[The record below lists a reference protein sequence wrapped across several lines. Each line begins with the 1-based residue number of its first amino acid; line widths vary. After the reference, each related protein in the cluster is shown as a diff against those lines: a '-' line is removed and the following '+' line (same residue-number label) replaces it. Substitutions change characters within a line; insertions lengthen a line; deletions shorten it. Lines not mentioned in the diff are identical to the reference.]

1 MAKKQKERKA
11 MQKKN
16 NSLGRTPQ
24 VKTIFKIDQAT
35 ITDVSMGH
43 SINPVVEGF
52 DTVRGNTPEDLIC
65 WFLEQYHFSDRHAEI
80 IYSYPG
86 GFRIKTLWQN
96 VAKQCAATEEEIESP
111 DENIRNF
118 SVQMLI
124 VAEPSNLNQFNLKY
138 WNQIYDKDYTE
149 EYFKSK
155 A

>member
-1 MAKKQKERKA
+1 MAKKQKERKE
-11 MQKKN
+11 KN
-16 NSLGRTPQ
+16 DSLGQTPQ
-24 VKTIFKIDQAT
+24 VKTTFKIDQAT
-35 ITDVSMGH
+35 IVDISTGYEIDPAVGDL
-43 SINPVVEGF
+43 
-52 DTVRGNTPEDLIC
+52 DTLRAKTPEDLIR
-65 WFLEQYHFSDRHAEI
+65 WVLEQYHFSDRHAEI

-86 GFRIKTLWQN
+86 EFRIKNLWQN

-124 VAEPSNLNQFNLKY
+124 VAEPSNLNQFDLKY